1 MYCRRTTCVMNI
13 RTILKKAEIVDIQRF
28 QLFSLILETTG
39 YAGGGAPQ
47 KALASSIER
56 SELVTKNN
64 KLAQVRKDV

>member
-1 MYCRRTTCVMNI
+1 MSVKELLI
-13 RTILKKAEIVDIQRF
+13 SFL
-28 QLFSLILETTG
+28 LILETTG
-39 YAGGGAPQ
+39 YAGGGALQ